1 MACCIVNQ
9 YIYIYAVQHSYCTAV
24 CPSAAFP
31 TILAPYKVY
40 AGGTGHACYSP
51 LLCLLFSTFPL
62 SLTYDR
68 CMRPHINFSTW
79 LFPRHFVSL
88 FQDKHCHL
96 FGLLTTKKL
105 HTGKLQHYMFFFSSH
120 RRKSVSLW
128 AVVTSNKFIF
138 SFFMLEVNKLHSPSQ
153 SLFHFPTVRCAR
165 RADRAAGNSH
175 TEQDAHPV

>member
-105 HTGKLQHYMFFFSSH
+105 HTGKLQHYMFFFSLPTAESQSLSEPSLLLINLFSIF
-120 RRKSVSLW
+120 RVGGKQAALTLSKSVS
-128 AVVTSNKFIF
+128 F
-138 SFFMLEVNKLHSPSQ
+138 SDRSLCTKGWQ
-153 SLFHFPTVRCAR
+153 SCW
-165 RADRAAGNSH
+165 
-175 TEQDAHPV
+175 Q